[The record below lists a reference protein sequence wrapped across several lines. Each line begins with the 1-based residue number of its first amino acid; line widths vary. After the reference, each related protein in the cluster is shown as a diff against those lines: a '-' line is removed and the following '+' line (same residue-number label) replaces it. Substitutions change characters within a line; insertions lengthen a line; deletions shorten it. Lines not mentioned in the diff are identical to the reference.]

1 MSLSQALW
9 LSLAA
14 AFSGSISA
22 LLAKY
27 VLRFAETR
35 HYLTVNFTIIF
46 VMLIPLAPFN
56 FALQWSVPAL
66 LTLGL
71 ASSIDGLGNFYYFRA
86 FEQTDAGTASALL
99 SLGPIFTLA
108 LAPLFPTL
116 MNSPL
121 KATNLMGILVT
132 VSGVVVLNQAI
143 RHRHLAQKRE
153 VAPRRKLFAPLMASL
168 LFGSNVYLVKYILNT
183 GIANPFT
190 YYFVRLFIVAVMS
203 YAVWRPNLHW
213 VTPRRVGVIAGRA
226 TFVIAKW
233 LIYLYAVDLGNP
245 ALVKS
250 VSEVSPLFV
259 VILSAIFLNERL
271 TRHKVLGVLL
281 IIGGLWL
288 IAV

>member
-9 LSLAA
+9 LSLAS
-14 AFSGSISA
+14 AFSGAISA

-35 HYLTVNFTIIF
+35 RYLTVNFIILF
-46 VMLIPLAPFN
+46 VLLIPLAPFN
-56 FALQWSVPAL
+56 FALQWTVPAL
-66 LTLGL
+66 LLMLL
-71 ASSIDGLGNFYYFRA
+71 ASCIDGLGNFYYFRA

-108 LAPLFPTL
+108 LALLFPTL
-116 MNSPL
+116 LSAPL
-121 KATNLMGILVT
+121 NLANLAGVLVT
-132 VSGVVVLNQAI
+132 VGGVIVLNQAL
-143 RHRHLAQKRE
+143 RNHREAQTPA
-153 VAPRRKLFAPLMASL
+153 APLHRRLFAPLMSSL
-168 LFGSNVYLVKYILNT
+168 LFGLNVYLVKHILNA

-203 YAVWRPNLHW
+203 YFAWRPDLSW
-213 VTPRRVGVIAGRA
+213 VTLPRLGVIAGRA
-226 TFVIAKW
+226 VFVIAKW
-233 LIYLYAVDLGNP
+233 LIYLHAVDLGNP

-250 VSEVSPLFV
+250 ASEVSPLFV
-259 VILSAIFLNERL
+259 VGLSALFLNERL
-271 TRHKVLGVLL
+271 TRDKFLGILL